1 MQEAL
6 TVYRNERKYE
16 LSHVDSLRLQEEMQI
31 LLEPDIFSKEGS
43 YCVRSLYFDTLNNKD
58 YKEKEDGVQYRQ
70 KIRLRIYDTKDER
83 TKFELKAKNGNY
95 QHKTSLLVSRE
106 DAKLLQEGD
115 YGILL
120 DYDSETA
127 LRLYSELTLGC
138 YRPVA
143 LIEYDRRAFIYP
155 ENNTRITFDTK
166 IRCSEMDLDIFNE
179 QVAWIPVGVENAIL
193 EVKYDDRLY
202 KPISM
207 ILQKYHLNNI
217 SYSKYGNGRPIMEAY
232 I

>member
-1 MQEAL
+1 M
-6 TVYRNERKYE
+6 
-16 LSHVDSLRLQEEMQI
+16 
-31 LLEPDIFSKEGS
+31 
-43 YCVRSLYFDTLNNKD
+43 
-58 YKEKEDGVQYRQ
+58 
-70 KIRLRIYDTKDER
+70 
-83 TKFELKAKNGNY
+83 
-95 QHKTSLLVSRE
+95 
-106 DAKLLQEGD
+106 
-115 YGILL
+115 
-120 DYDSETA
+120 
-127 LRLYSELTLGC
+127 YSELTLGC